1 MDVPDELHYV
11 KTKHNLAD
19 LGSKYRRVVDFEHPT
34 IFSNKWL
41 LTHHDVSPTST
52 WFKGM
57 PWYSDLSKAIREK
70 IISLAREIFEKN
82 IVLSSEEQ
90 IIYTT
95 THKNKTSQL
104 SKTVN
109 FLQKVFNLTEGKTN
123 KTTTDAL
130 IANQEDNITMIT
142 VNEAK
147 VLIKNS
153 IENYKNRKVDI
164 QDEAR
169 LDIEN

>member
-1 MDVPDELHYV
+1 
-11 KTKHNLAD
+11 
-19 LGSKYRRVVDFEHPT
+19 
-34 IFSNKWL
+34 
-41 LTHHDVSPTST
+41 
-52 WFKGM
+52 M

-109 FLQKVFNLTEGKTN
+109 FLHKDFNMTEGKTN
-123 KTTTDAL
+123 KITTVAL
-130 IANQEDNITMIT
+130 IANQEDNIAMIT
-142 VNEAK
+142 VNKAK

-153 IENYKNRKVDI
+153 IENYKHRKVDI